1 MKDKLRLEAEDL
13 FRSGKLFCS
22 EAVFH
27 VINKHLGYPV
37 PEEAVRIAS
46 GFPIGIGKT
55 GCVCGALSGGVM
67 ALGLKFGRSA
77 PGGQAPKILEA
88 SGKLAERFKNRFV
101 HTCCREIT
109 KAVQFASQ
117 DRREKCI
124 AITGAVVV
132 DVLELLEEV

>member
-1 MKDKLRLEAEDL
+1 MKELSREAEDL
-13 FRSGKLFCS
+13 FRSGKFYCS
-22 EAVFH
+22 EAVFY
-27 VINKHLGYPV
+27 VINKYLGYPV

-55 GCVCGALSGGVM
+55 GCLCGALSGGVM
-67 ALGLKFGRSA
+67 ALGLKYGRSS
-77 PGGQAPKILEA
+77 PGDQAPKILEL
-88 SGKLAERFKNRFV
+88 SRKLTEQFKARFA

-124 AITGAVVV
+124 AITGAVVA
-132 DVLELLEEV
+132 DVLRLFEEV